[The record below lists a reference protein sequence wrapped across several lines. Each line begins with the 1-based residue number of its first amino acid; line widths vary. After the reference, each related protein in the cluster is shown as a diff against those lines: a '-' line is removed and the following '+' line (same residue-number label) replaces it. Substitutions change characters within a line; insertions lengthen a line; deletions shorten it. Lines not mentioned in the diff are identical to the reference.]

1 MATRILLDS
10 SVCPGLVHV
19 PLPAV
24 EDRRRRARAHS
35 ARFGG
40 TLLLLLAI
48 CPLACAA
55 NPASQ
60 AAPQDSGTAVV
71 LAPGESRRVPEA
83 DLTISFLRV
92 VEDSRCPTGV
102 TCIREGDAAV
112 LLRADKPGIPP
123 SEMTLHTSGPGAVEQ
138 SVDNVT
144 IKLAGV
150 TPYPA
155 ADSKPRPDEYRVTLL
170 VRKK

>member
-1 MATRILLDS
+1 MLGLIHDLLPS
-10 SVCPGLVHV
+10 
-19 PLPAV
+19 
-24 EDRRRRARAHS
+24 DRDWKRQTAAHS
-35 ARFGG
+35 ASFGG
-40 TLLLLLAI
+40 TLLLLLLI
-48 CPLACAA
+48 CPLACAS
-55 NPASQ
+55 NPAGQ
-60 AAPQDSGTAVV
+60 GNPQDAGTPVV
-71 LAPGESRRVPEA
+71 LAPGESRRIPDT
-83 DLTISFLRV
+83 DLTISFVRV

-112 LLRADKPGIPP
+112 LLRVDKPGIPA

-144 IKLAGV
+144 IRLAGV

-170 VRKK
+170 IRRK